1 MCTANFAV
9 RFKHTIP
16 SSLVWGFKNADNDF
30 FFLSIISNYN
40 WCELGLEELQAEHA
54 MGRLKNYFDMKYAR

>member
-1 MCTANFAV
+1 MICTPNFAV
-9 RFKHTIP
+9 HFKLSML
-16 SSLVWGFKNADNDF
+16 SSLVWAFKNANND

>member
-1 MCTANFAV
+1 MP
-9 RFKHTIP
+9 II
-16 SSLVWGFKNADNDF
+16 F
-30 FFLSIISNYN
+30 FLSLSIISNYN